1 MKTHILRALSEKS
14 FFNLWIGEVFTQ
26 ISVNLFNFFLILIA
40 FKLTHSNTAVSG
52 IVISFTIPAIIF
64 GSLAGV
70 LVDRWKKKRV
80 LIVANLARAILLIV
94 LIFYVN
100 NIYMLF
106 AISFLFSILTQFF
119 IPAETPMIP
128 LVVQKKHLLSANAL
142 FGMGIYGSILIAYIL
157 VGPMLIFLKP
167 VNTLLVLAI
176 MLFIGAVFISF
187 IKAKPT
193 VAPKIINL
201 KELNILKDIQHTL
214 HFVSQSKST
223 YHSLFLLALS
233 QIIILVVATIAPG
246 YAESVLGLSVEE
258 FPLLFVAPAAVG
270 MIIGAVILVNVF
282 HSHPRQKIINFGIF
296 LSGVA
301 MFLLPYGSKVA
312 SRDFVQA
319 LNTYL
324 PHYLDI
330 NIFHIMVVLAFILG
344 LANSL
349 VFVPAN
355 TILQE
360 KTSDEFRG
368 KIYGLLNSVVG
379 VLSLLPIIIVG
390 GLSDIIGVGAV
401 LYGIGISLV
410 LLSMVRRFF

>member
-14 FFNLWIGEVFTQ
+14 FFNLWVGEVFTQ
-26 ISVNLFNFFLILIA
+26 IAVNLFNFFLILVA

-80 LIVANLARAILLIV
+80 LIVSNFLRAILLII
-94 LIFYVN
+94 LAFYVN
-100 NIYMLF
+100 NIYVLF
-106 AISFLFSILTQFF
+106 VISFLFAILTQFF

-128 LVVQKKHLLSANAL
+128 LVVQKKNLLSANAL
-142 FGMGIYGSILIAYIL
+142 FGMGIYGSILVAYIL
-157 VGPMLIFLKP
+157 VGPMLIFLKA
-167 VNTLLVLAI
+167 VNTLFVLAI
-176 MLFIGAVFISF
+176 MLFVGAIFISF
-187 IKAKPT
+187 IKAKP
-193 VAPKIINL
+193 VAAPKIINL
-201 KELNILKDIQHTL
+201 KQLDIIKDIQHTL
-214 HFVSQSKST
+214 HFVSQSRST

-270 MIIGAVILVNVF
+270 MVVGAVILVNVF
-282 HSHPRQKIINFGIF
+282 HSHPRQKVINAGIF
-296 LSGVA
+296 LSGLA

-312 SRDFVQA
+312 SRDFVHA
-319 LNTYL
+319 INVYL
-324 PHYLDI
+324 PHILDI
-330 NIFHIMVVLAFILG
+330 NILHIMVVLAFILG
-344 LANSL
+344 LANSF

-410 LLSMVRRFF
+410 LLSLVRRFL